1 MSVFNWIKN
10 LFKDLDWIE
19 LLFPIYSRSKD
30 IEDI

>member
-10 LFKDLDWIE
+10 LFEDLDWIE
-19 LLFPIYSRSKD
+19 LLFPIYSRFED